1 MFVDEVLQNREVD
14 VVFSDGWL
22 LSVRHSNGAAMA
34 PAGKEALARF
44 ERQRGEHGSNDEGFL
59 LWAILDVIVDRY
71 FDVTTAIDERLDDIE
86 DVVFDRTAD
95 VIPREI
101 FTLRRSIVAFRR
113 AVGPLR
119 EVLAQLLRKEVECI
133 GDEAIAHLQDV
144 YDHTLR
150 VLDLIESQRELLTGL
165 LEGQLAVQSNQM
177 NRVMKAT
184 SSWGAILIASTLIA
198 GIYGMNFRHMPELEW
213 AFGYPVRARAR
224 WRSRRSC
231 CTASSSVRVG
241 SSARPGRAHGRPPCE
256 PPRALRPGEVVL
268 GDRPRDLEQ
277 RHRPTGDAQPR
288 DERGLGRD
296 LQRVELARAR
306 QREDQQEDPDHRRE
320 QRAAER
326 RDRPGEDVEHPQADD
341 EQHERGRR
349 ARFVERDVVELGA
362 SRHTTGTSPPPR
374 RCRTESRTAARAA
387 RSRARTAAC
396 SARARGR
403 TRGCRS

>member
-1 MFVDEVLQNREVD
+1 MTVTAWCFLEPGTAAEAVTVAELRKHVDEDACLLWIDCDDPSEEEIDLLAEQLGIHHLTAEDLVNANQRTKLERFADHFHVALHDLVFVDEVLQNHEVD

-22 LSVRHSNGAAMA
+22 LSVRHTNGAPMA
-34 PAGKEALARF
+34 QAGKEALARF

-86 DVVFDRTAD
+86 AVVSDRTPD

-177 NRVMKAT
+177 NQVMKAT

-213 AFGYPVRARAR
+213 RYGYGMVLLFMLVVATVLY
-224 WRSRRSC
+224 RSFRK
-231 CTASSSVRVG
+231 AG
-241 SSARPGRAHGRPPCE
+241 W
-256 PPRALRPGEVVL
+256 L
-268 GDRPRDLEQ
+268 
-277 RHRPTGDAQPR
+277 
-288 DERGLGRD
+288 
-296 LQRVELARAR
+296 
-306 QREDQQEDPDHRRE
+306 
-320 QRAAER
+320 
-326 RDRPGEDVEHPQADD
+326 
-341 EQHERGRR
+341 
-349 ARFVERDVVELGA
+349 
-362 SRHTTGTSPPPR
+362 
-374 RCRTESRTAARAA
+374 
-387 RSRARTAAC
+387 
-396 SARARGR
+396 
-403 TRGCRS
+403 

>member
-1 MFVDEVLQNREVD
+1 MTVTAWCFREPGTAAAAVAVAELRKHVDEDSCLLWIDCDDPSEEEINGLAEQLGIHHLTAEDLVNANQRTKLERFADHFHVALHDLVFDGEVLQNREVD

-22 LSVRHSNGAAMA
+22 LSVRHSNGAEMA

-86 DVVFDRTAD
+86 DVVFDRTAG

-177 NRVMKAT
+177 NQVMKAT

-198 GIYGMNFRHMPELEW
+198 GIYGMNFRHMPELSW
-213 AFGYPVRARAR
+213 AFGYPF
-224 WRSRRSC
+224 
-231 CTASSSVRVG
+231 
-241 SSARPGRAHGRPPCE
+241 
-256 PPRALRPGEVVL
+256 ALALMGITTIVL
-268 GDRPRDLEQ
+268 YRIFK
-277 RHRPTGDAQPR
+277 
-288 DERGLGRD
+288 
-296 LQRVELARAR
+296 R
-306 QREDQQEDPDHRRE
+306 Q
-320 QRAAER
+320 
-326 RDRPGEDVEHPQADD
+326 GW
-341 EQHERGRR
+341 
-349 ARFVERDVVELGA
+349 L
-362 SRHTTGTSPPPR
+362 
-374 RCRTESRTAARAA
+374 
-387 RSRARTAAC
+387 
-396 SARARGR
+396 
-403 TRGCRS
+403 